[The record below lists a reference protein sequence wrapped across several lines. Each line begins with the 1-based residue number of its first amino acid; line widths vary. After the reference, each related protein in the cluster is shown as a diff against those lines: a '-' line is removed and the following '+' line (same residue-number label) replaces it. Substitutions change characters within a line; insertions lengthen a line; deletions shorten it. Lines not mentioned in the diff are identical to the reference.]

1 MLGYELTRQVDRL
14 DWVLSQVYKKNLRT
28 SDDGIGQDVTMCLDE
43 VIEWERSIG
52 GSVKDREWTL
62 PFEEA
67 GCGPGHP
74 PICLCV
80 GYSICCM
87 RVMSHMAIIIG
98 LLYHDCCQI
107 ARDV

>member
-52 GSVKDREWTL
+52 GSVKD
-62 PFEEA
+62 
-67 GCGPGHP
+67 
-74 PICLCV
+74 
-80 GYSICCM
+80 
-87 RVMSHMAIIIG
+87 
-98 LLYHDCCQI
+98 
-107 ARDV
+107 